1 MCTHIHTDIHSS
13 LSVSLGDYFK
23 ICDAQVPHMN
33 GLVEL
38 DLCICGFSR
47 PLDMEGQL
55 CVCVCVCVCV
65 SLLKSK

>member
-1 MCTHIHTDIHSS
+1 MAID
-13 LSVSLGDYFK
+13 LWLENDKVNPWLGDYFK